1 MDSFTGKP
9 LADVLCDLANEL
21 VGDDGDVFDAC
32 PTDGPQGVVD
42 DGTFVKREERFLCVM
57 GKWMKA

>member
-1 MDSFTGKP
+1 

-32 PTDGPQGVVD
+32 PADGPQGVVD
-42 DGTFVKREERFLCVM
+42 DGAFVKREERFLCVM